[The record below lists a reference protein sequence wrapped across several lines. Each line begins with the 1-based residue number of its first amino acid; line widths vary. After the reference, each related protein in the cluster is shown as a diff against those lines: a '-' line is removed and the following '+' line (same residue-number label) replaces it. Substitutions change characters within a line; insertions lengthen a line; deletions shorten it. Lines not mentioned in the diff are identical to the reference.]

1 MKAVRKTYLKDMQ
14 GYLETLRRAELDL
27 VKPYFKPGLRVL
39 ELGGGSGYQASVI
52 SSWGCEVLSIDI
64 PQRSASQKYYYPVQ
78 DYDGQNIPFDSIDF
92 DIVFSSNVLEHIP
105 ALPPILAE
113 IGRVLKPR
121 GFAIHILPSS
131 AWRFWAS
138 IAHYIYILKR
148 LLGQQHSIP
157 GMATTPSVQEKLEQN
172 GLAYVIKRIL
182 LAGSHGEYPSA
193 FSELYY
199 FSKYRWFKV
208 FQENGFDVVS
218 VSGNKLLY
226 SGYGLF
232 PTLPLYKRRAMANL
246 MGSACH
252 IFITKS
258 ATVPESFNEK

>member
-1 MKAVRKTYLKDMQ
+1 MQ

-27 VKPYFKPGLRVL
+27 VKPYFKPGLRIL
-39 ELGGGSGYQASVI
+39 ELGGGSGFQASLI
-52 SSWGCEVLSIDI
+52 SSWGCEVFSIDI
-64 PQRSASQKYYYPVQ
+64 PQRSALQKYYYPVQ
-78 DYDGQNIPFDSIDF
+78 DYDGKNIPFESISF

-113 IGRVLKPR
+113 IGRVLKPG

-138 IAHYIYILKR
+138 IAHYLYILKR

-157 GMATTPSVQEKLEQN
+157 GMATAPSVQEKLEQH
-172 GLAYVIKRIL
+172 GLTYVIKRIL
-182 LAGSHGEYPSA
+182 LAGPHGEYPSA
-193 FSELYY
+193 LSELYY
-199 FSKYRWFKV
+199 FSKDRWFQV

-232 PTLPLYKRRAMANL
+232 PALPLSKRRTMAHL
-246 MGSACH
+246 MGYACH
-252 IFITKS
+252 IFIMKG
-258 ATVPESFNEK
+258 ATLPENFNEE